1 MTASHLFFIIILILT
16 LATLIILHSHVSL
29 NLTDYKSRITA
40 QAAAGGGGLV
50 GSLRGFVMEG
60 EGGSAGLWGQP
71 AADSDK
77 EREEGGGGSKGK
89 DAPHNLSNM
98 KPHRSGKKSS
108 ATLLCPTMTSPSDV
122 KNQADMV
129 YWEDLPND
137 HRPSNIVS
145 PNKYVTFEPDHGG
158 WNNIRMSMET
168 MLAFA
173 VATGR
178 TLVIPPK
185 KTMYLLGNDK
195 DNKEN
200 NQLDFSDFFDLEA
213 MAAETE
219 GFNVMEMKDFLE
231 LEGGKLLP
239 FGEDG
244 PVGDT
249 PTKLPGGITD
259 WSEVFRKK
267 PLEVRRETLKGSFE
281 PLIRI
286 LRTATPSFKIPL
298 LSLNLIPNN
307 SPHFFRNISGPSVF
321 TGNLTL

>member
-98 KPHRSGKKSS
+98 KPHHSGKKSS

-259 WSEVFRKK
+259 WSDVYRKK